1 MKRISYLF
9 AFFAVYI
16 VNAPP
21 SDAQTTMFGGR
32 GMLRVF
38 SAESIQPGSF
48 TVNSFVLTFLKEEN
62 KATGLSKDYTF
73 NIGLTYGLSN
83 NLELTS
89 QIVAYQDDQE
99 HIWGP
104 PGDLQFGLKLR
115 LPIAT
120 SAISTGIRGFF
131 TIPTAKVH
139 NVKFEPFTSDKVG
152 WGVMGLLSFDMTHSF
167 PLFPLK
173 FNINI
178 GYKDNNI
185 KTFLSDELTDQLLL
199 GAGFKIPIRSTIIY
213 TEYTGEIFFN
223 HDAIAFRNNSMR
235 VTQGVKFLGPLS
247 LIIDLAVDVGLSRDI
262 NDPAQ
267 IVHEYADWK
276 IIGGLTYQISSG
288 RFSGKQGKISKRK
301 LKGQEERD
309 EIRSRREKAQKD
321 LEKMRKKLEGD
332 SDDKP

>member
-1 MKRISYLF
+1 MKRISYLLVLF
-9 AFFAVYI
+9 VVYI
-16 VNAPP
+16 VVAPL
-21 SDAQTTMFGGR
+21 SVAQTTMFGGR

-38 SAESIQPGSF
+38 SAESMQTGSL
-48 TVNSFVLTFLKEEN
+48 TVNSFVLTFLKDEN
-62 KATGLSKDYTF
+62 KATGLAKDYTF
-73 NIGLTYGLSN
+73 NIGLTYGLSH

-89 QIVAYQDDQE
+89 QIVAYQDDQK

-104 PGDLQFGLKLR
+104 PGDLQLGLKLK
-115 LPIAT
+115 LPLST

-131 TIPTAKVH
+131 SIPTAKNH
-139 NVKFEPFTSDKVG
+139 NVQFEPFTSDIVA
-152 WGVMGLLSFDMTHSF
+152 WGVMGLISFDMTNSF

-185 KTFLSDELTDQLLL
+185 KTFFSDELTDQLLL

-213 TEYTGEIFFN
+213 TEYTSEIFFN

-235 VTQGVKFLGPLS
+235 ITQGFKFLGPLN

-276 IIGGLTYQISSG
+276 IVGGLTYQITTG
-288 RFSGKQGKISKRK
+288 RFSGKQTKISKRK
-301 LKGQEERD
+301 LKETEQLEETK
-309 EIRSRREKAQKD
+309 SRREKTQKD
-321 LEKMRKKLEGD
+321 LEKMRKKLEED